1 MVHEER
7 LRKTLFWGYS
17 RASVNELIQ
26 EMNHERERLNDTL
39 KHKEE
44 IIADMKEQVT
54 RYQSKELLV
63 SEVIIEAKDLAK
75 NIIKDAHK
83 EASDI
88 RSSTEKEI
96 AERLSEFELSM
107 AELEAIK
114 REIVTQETVL
124 KSELKGVLQKHLE
137 VLDDADLSTFVDVS
151 QEIDMS
157 LDLTQNVK
165 KHIQDSE
172 KVVQEDTN
180 KKIIDLISK
189 SKQLIAEVDDIPTYN
204 FEQLF

>member
-1 MVHEER
+1 M
-7 LRKTLFWGYS
+7 
-17 RASVNELIQ
+17 NELIQ